1 MMIKN
6 NTGLT
11 SGGFTHPEILPGDIY
26 QDKRGERVKV
36 LSATSNRICFI
47 RDGYSGECVFP
58 AVRFLREFTPV
69 KRQTITEWCATNNT
83 AEKIKKIRAMIAAKR
98 VGK

>member
-1 MMIKN
+1 MRKK
-6 NTGLT
+6 NTGFI

-26 QDKRGERVKV
+26 QDKRGERVTV
-36 LSATSNRICFI
+36 LSATPSRICFI
-47 RDGYSGECVFP
+47 RDGYTGECAFP

-69 KRQTITEWCATNNT
+69 KRQTIAEWCDTNNT

-98 VGK
+98 AGK